1 MTVVMSASI
10 PVRSMASARMVA
22 LNDVVRPP
30 AQCAGIQRSGSALVS
45 MFAGAVVKMLGDY
58 FLIGNAELNI
68 AGAPIS
74 TAVCYWLIA
83 LINLFHIK
91 RLSNALPPV
100 GKTVGRPLAAA
111 LGMSA
116 AVFIAQRVLT
126 GALNA
131 ALGSML
137 DKLVTLVCIGVAV
150 VVYAVLLLALRAV
163 ERDDVLLLPKGE
175 KLADML
181 HLK

>member
-1 MTVVMSASI
+1 M
-10 PVRSMASARMVA
+10 
-22 LNDVVRPP
+22 
-30 AQCAGIQRSGSALVS
+30 
-45 MFAGAVVKMLGDY
+45 
-58 FLIGNAELNI
+58 
-68 AGAPIS
+68 
-74 TAVCYWLIA
+74 CYWLIA

-131 ALGSML
+131 APGSML

-175 KLADML
+175 KIADML